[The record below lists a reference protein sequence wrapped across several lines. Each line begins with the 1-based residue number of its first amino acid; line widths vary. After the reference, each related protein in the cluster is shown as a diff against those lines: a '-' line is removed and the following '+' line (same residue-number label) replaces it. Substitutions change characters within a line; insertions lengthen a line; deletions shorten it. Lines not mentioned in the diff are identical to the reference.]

1 MATSELIEALQALA
15 HERKID
21 EFYLIERLEQSLAKS
36 YERIL
41 DLEWDARVTI
51 DRQTG
56 KIYVYEL
63 VPVGEPDEETGEY
76 SEFEERDVTPDDV
89 SRIAAQNAKG
99 VISSLVRE
107 AGRQS
112 IYDEFRGRVGDLVT
126 GTVLQGTPDFTII
139 KIREGVEAELPHYDA
154 KRNPGERNER
164 PANEHYRH
172 NQRLKVLII
181 EVRNPNADAP
191 RARGEQ
197 ARPAIVVSRTHPDLI
212 RRLFEIEVPEIYEGV
227 VEIKSVA
234 REPGA
239 RSKVA
244 VFSSIACTVCAIG
257 LVVVDMGQPFRVW
270 ELFVYSNLGSPLMWD
285 IIVLSTYLILSCVYL
300 WAQIQAERGKMSA
313 VALRVISVIALVC
326 AVLVHSVTAWIF
338 GLQQGREMWHT
349 ALLAPWFVSSAL
361 VCGTA
366 LVMAIAIGLRKAG
379 YLDLDQAN
387 IVKLAKLLG
396 AFVLV
401 DLYFFGC
408 DLLTEAFPAGSGLE
422 VVQMLI
428 FGPLAPYFWVEV
440 IGCVL
445 CAVVCLTPALRT
457 NGLLVGAS
465 LLAIA
470 AIFCKRVQLL
480 VGGFQITN
488 LGEMTPFANSMSITH
503 WEGTMADAYAG
514 MVYWPTPLEFGVTL
528 GVVALGFLIFFLGLK
543 FLPLRPAEEVSPSK

>member
-1 MATSELIEALQALA
+1 MSDFSSGAIV
-15 HERKID
+15 D
-21 EFYLIERLEQSLAKS
+21 DD
-36 YERIL
+36 L
-41 DLEWDARVTI
+41 DLSAARGRKKAREAAGAKAAAWGGKGLNAAIGVSAAVMVAGI
-51 DRQTG
+51 VLWGVQLSGGMVQTG
-56 KIYVYEL
+56 MRNLDSWGLYITSFMFF
-63 VPVGEPDEETGEY
+63 VGLSAGGL
-76 SEFEERDVTPDDV
+76 
-89 SRIAAQNAKG
+89 I
-99 VISSLVRE
+99 ISSVPKAFGI
-107 AGRQS
+107 AGFGG
-112 IYDEFRGRVGDLVT
+112 I
-126 GTVLQGTPDFTII
+126 
-139 KIREGVEAELPHYDA
+139 
-154 KRNPGERNER
+154 
-164 PANEHYRH
+164 
-172 NQRLKVLII
+172 
-181 EVRNPNADAP
+181 
-191 RARGEQ
+191 
-197 ARPAIVVSRTHPDLI
+197 
-212 RRLFEIEVPEIYEGV
+212 
-227 VEIKSVA
+227 
-234 REPGA
+234 
-239 RSKVA
+239 SKVA
-244 VFSSIACTVCAIG
+244 VMSSIACTVAAIG
-257 LVVVDMGQPFRVW
+257 MVVVDLGQPARLW
-270 ELFVYSNLGSPLMWD
+270 ELFAYSNLGSPLMWD
-285 IIVLSTYLILSCVYL
+285 IVVLGTYLILSCVYL
-300 WAQIQAERGKMSA
+300 WAQVRADAGKVSHT
-313 VALRVISVIALVC
+313 ALRVISVVALVT

>member
-1 MATSELIEALQALA
+1 MSEYMQGGAIAEDDFDFSATR
-15 HERKID
+15 ERA
-21 EFYLIERLEQSLAKS
+21 RTVGRASAAAKS
-36 YERIL
+36 PALNVAIGVSAAVVVVGVVLWAMQLSGGMVQTAMRNL
-41 DLEWDARVTI
+41 DSWGLYI
-51 DRQTG
+51 TG
-56 KIYVYEL
+56 FMFF
-63 VPVGEPDEETGEY
+63 VGLSAGGL
-76 SEFEERDVTPDDV
+76 
-89 SRIAAQNAKG
+89 I
-99 VISSLVRE
+99 ISSVPKAFGI
-107 AGRQS
+107 AGFGG
-112 IYDEFRGRVGDLVT
+112 I
-126 GTVLQGTPDFTII
+126 
-139 KIREGVEAELPHYDA
+139 
-154 KRNPGERNER
+154 
-164 PANEHYRH
+164 
-172 NQRLKVLII
+172 
-181 EVRNPNADAP
+181 
-191 RARGEQ
+191 
-197 ARPAIVVSRTHPDLI
+197 
-212 RRLFEIEVPEIYEGV
+212 
-227 VEIKSVA
+227 
-234 REPGA
+234 
-239 RSKVA
+239 SKVA

-488 LGEMTPFANSMSITH
+488 LGEMTPFVNSMSITH

-543 FLPLRPAEEVSPSK
+543 FLPLRPAEEASPSK